1 MTTAADLHPDN
12 RPYELVVFDIRAP
25 GVVERLLSERAAW
38 GEDAAVELLDADHAA
53 LIVRAGG
60 AARMVGR
67 RAA

>member
-1 MTTAADLHPDN
+1 MTSTTFRPDN

-60 AARMVGR
+60 ATRIVGR

>member
-1 MTTAADLHPDN
+1 MTSTTFRPDN
-12 RPYELVVFDIRAP
+12 RPYELVVFEIRAP

-38 GEDAAVELLDADHAA
+38 GEDATVELLDADHAA

-60 AARMVGR
+60 AAWMGRR